1 MLRCIN
7 AREAA
12 LVDPAAGLHV
22 RFRLGG
28 SSFPPLVFY
37 KIFTHRPVT
46 GGLHRQAVNRH
57 SQNSSA
63 KSCVSSPRT
72 GQSHVG
78 VGCNGIYAMAC
89 MGSMMTVKGGLH
101 MQAVSRH
108 SQNSAAA
115 AEV

>member
-12 LVDPAAGLHV
+12 LVDAAAGLHV

-46 GGLHRQAVNRH
+46 GTH
-57 SQNSSA
+57 SSSTA
-63 KSCVSSPRT
+63 AGVQQVVSAGGFNENTSC
-72 GQSHVG
+72 
-78 VGCNGIYAMAC
+78 CYAC
-89 MGSMMTVKGGLH
+89 MECQGRTDLWH
-101 MQAVSRH
+101 R
-108 SQNSAAA
+108 
-115 AEV
+115 